1 MKKII
6 LIIITCSIAFAA
18 QSQLSYFLS
27 NKFWRLKQAVI
38 NGQEYNFGGNANAPT
53 LQFSGGSIRGNG
65 GCNAYHTKFTI
76 NGNMLQ
82 IDRVMSTRMAC
93 NALSLEESEY
103 FNALAQSHTIEYT
116 EGSSEFRLINT
127 SNDVLVYYAQFEK
140 AHSYTPPPPP
150 RRERVVNN
158 SYYEEEVKPALTKKQ
173 NRRKV
178 DLEKKQ
184 KRGKLTKAERRE
196 LIVLQ
201 SKAKKG
207 KISKGRKGKSVKGKK
222 NRRDRKELRKSKSK
236 KGSKEKASKKGKKS
250 KVKPTKKS
258 KKKRR

>member
-6 LIIITCSIAFAA
+6 LLIITCSLAFAA

-27 NKFWRLKQAVI
+27 NKFWRLKQATI

-76 NGNMLQ
+76 NGNTLQ

-103 FNALAQSHTIEYT
+103 FNALAQTHSIEYT

-127 SNDVLVYYAQFEK
+127 SNDVLVFYAQFEK
-140 AHSYTPPPPP
+140 AHSYTPPPPV
-150 RRERVVNN
+150 RRERVVHYSND
-158 SYYEEEVKPALTKKQ
+158 EDEVKPALSKKQ
-173 NRRKV
+173 NRRKA

-207 KISKGRKGKSVKGKK
+207 KASKGKKGKSVKGKK
-222 NRRDRKELRKSKSK
+222 SKSSTRKSKGK
-236 KGSKEKASKKGKKS
+236 KGSKVKATKKGKKS
-250 KVKPTKKS
+250 KEKPAKKS
-258 KKKRR
+258 KKNRR

>member
-6 LIIITCSIAFAA
+6 ILIVACSLTIAAH
-18 QSQLSYFLS
+18 SQLSYFLS

-38 NGQEYNFGGNANAPT
+38 SGQEYNFGGNANAPT

-140 AHSYTPPPPP
+140 AHTYTPPPPP

-158 SYYEEEVKPALTKKQ
+158 SYYEEEVKPALSKKQ
-173 NRRKV
+173 SRRKA

-201 SKAKKG
+201 SKAKKT
-207 KISKGRKGKSVKGKK
+207 KTSKGRKGKKVKGKK
-222 NRRDRKELRKSKSK
+222 NKRERTVSRKSKGK
-236 KGSKEKASKKGKKS
+236 KGAKNKSTKKGE
-250 KVKPTKKS
+250 KVKGKSSKKS

>member
-1 MKKII
+1 MKKIF
-6 LIIITCSIAFAA
+6 LLIITCSFTLAS

-27 NKFWRLKQAVI
+27 NKFWRLKQASI

-82 IDRVMSTRMAC
+82 IDIVMSTRMVC

-116 EGSSEFRLINT
+116 EGSSEFRLINAN
-127 SNDVLVYYAQFEK
+127 NDVLIYYAQFEK
-140 AHSYTPPPPP
+140 AHSYTPPPTY
-150 RRERVVNN
+150 RRERIENYSN
-158 SYYEEEVKPALTKKQ
+158 DDEVKPVLSKKQ
-173 NRRKV
+173 NRRKA

-207 KISKGRKGKSVKGKK
+207 KVAKGRKGKKVNGKKGK
-222 NRRDRKELRKSKSK
+222 RDRNESRKSKSK
-236 KGSKEKASKKGKKS
+236 KSKEKSSKKGKKS
-250 KVKPTKKS
+250 KAKPAKKS

>member
-1 MKKII
+1 MKKIF
-6 LIIITCSIAFAA
+6 LLIITCSFTLAS

-27 NKFWRLKQAVI
+27 NKFWRLKQASI

-82 IDRVMSTRMAC
+82 IDKVMSTRMVC

-116 EGSSEFRLINT
+116 EGSSEFRLINAN
-127 SNDVLVYYAQFEK
+127 NDVLIYYAQFEK
-140 AHSYTPPPPP
+140 AHSYTPPTY
-150 RRERVVNN
+150 RRERIENYSN
-158 SYYEEEVKPALTKKQ
+158 DDEVKPVLSKKQ
-173 NRRKV
+173 NRRKA

-207 KISKGRKGKSVKGKK
+207 KVAKGRKGKKVNGKKGK
-222 NRRDRKELRKSKSK
+222 RDRNESRKSKSK
-236 KGSKEKASKKGKKS
+236 KSKEKSSKKGKKS
-250 KVKPTKKS
+250 KAKPAKKS